1 MAANKVSGSILKFL
15 DDICLLSSCHAKT
28 NIGDNKAR
36 DISVGKESTLV
47 HASSKEV
54 ERGPSN
60 KGVIYIE
67 EGGSL
72 RGECHVTTLAI
83 GALFQRFMLTP

>member
-1 MAANKVSGSILKFL
+1 MPTNKISGSILKFL
-15 DDICLLSSCHAKT
+15 DDFFLLSSRHSES
-28 NIGDNKAR
+28 NIGDDKAR
-36 DISVGKESTLV
+36 DISVGKEPTLV

-67 EGGSL
+67 EGCSFG
-72 RGECHVTTLAI
+72 GECHVTTLAI